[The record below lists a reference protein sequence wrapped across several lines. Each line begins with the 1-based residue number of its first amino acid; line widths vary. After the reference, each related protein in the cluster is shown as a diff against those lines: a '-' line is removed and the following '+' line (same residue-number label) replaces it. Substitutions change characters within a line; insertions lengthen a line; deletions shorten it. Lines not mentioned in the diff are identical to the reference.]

1 MGGYINRFQDRF
13 SILIRAF
20 LWMSITL
27 LSFCLMAIAARELG
41 DALSIFQVLT
51 FRSAIGLIAVYI
63 VMRSTGSIR
72 AVKTKRLRLHVF
84 RNCFHFAG
92 QYFWFLGI
100 ILLPLAEVT
109 ALGFTIPIWTALI
122 ALIFFKKKIT
132 RERLSSI
139 VLGIVGVIVITKPG
153 SAMADIAALV
163 VIMSAIFYAISHTVT
178 GELSSSE
185 KPITVLFY
193 MCLIQLPIG
202 FVLSVS
208 SWQWPVGMQWLWLC
222 IIGLAALSAH
232 FCLTRAMTYADVT
245 TIFTL
250 DFLRLPLMAMLG
262 ALIYHEPI
270 GLSVIIGGALMAA
283 GNLVNIRP
291 SRTKTSELS

>member
-1 MGGYINRFQDRF
+1 M
-13 SILIRAF
+13 RAF

-51 FRSAIGLIAVYI
+51 FRSAIGLMAVYI
-63 VMRSTGSIR
+63 VMLATGNMR
-72 AVKTKRLRLHVF
+72 AIKTKRLRLHAF

-122 ALIFFKKKIT
+122 ALFFFKQKIT
-132 RERLSSI
+132 RERLGSI
-139 VLGIVGVIVITKPG
+139 VLGIAGVIVITRPG
-153 SAMADIAALV
+153 SAMADIAVLV
-163 VIMSAIFYAISHTVT
+163 VILSAVFYAISHTVT

-185 KPITVLFY
+185 QPFTVLFY

-202 FVLSVS
+202 FVLSVF
-208 SWQWPVGMQWLWLC
+208 SWQWPAGVQWFWLC
-222 IIGLAALSAH
+222 IIGLTALSAH

-250 DFLRLPLMAMLG
+250 DFLRLPLMALLG
-262 ALIYHEPI
+262 AFIYHEPI
-270 GLSVIIGGALMAA
+270 GLSVIIGGLLMAA
-283 GNLVNIRP
+283 GNLINMRP
-291 SRTKTSELS
+291 TNAKVSKLS